1 MSNLDSQN
9 IESMMYKISNLF
21 NLVDTNI
28 LLSFLFIIGTFALV
42 FGSIKEGNMDPSTII
57 LCILVAMGVYFYIKK
72 QYSKELKTCRLKNK
86 VNTGINLLEDL
97 CETPETKNKEL
108 CNKFNEA
115 KSNYANITNV
125 LLQQYK
131 TTLKY

>member
-1 MSNLDSQN
+1 MSNLDS
-9 IESMMYKISNLF
+9 MMFKISNLF
-21 NLVDTNI
+21 NLIDTNI
-28 LLSFLFIIGTFALV
+28 VLSFLFIVGTLALI
-42 FGSIKEGNMDPSTII
+42 FGGIKEGNMDPTTVIM
-57 LCILVAMGVYFYIKK
+57 CILIALVVYFYVKK

-115 KSNYANITNV
+115 KSNYATITNV

-131 TTLKY
+131 TTMKY